1 MTVRTH
7 NGLNRVQG
15 KTSFDMVI
23 EVEQQDLEPSLRRVW
38 HTRKRLSERERE
50 SRRKINSRLIRK
62 YSTIEDLLFSSKN
75 IIAVEEGMKQFNV
88 VFKMLLDAHQEYNQL
103 LEDDERGRDDNW
115 MMMLTLKC
123 VPSRGRCIVG

>member
-15 KTSFDMVI
+15 KASFDMVI

-38 HTRKRLSERERE
+38 HTRKRLSERER
-50 SRRKINSRLIRK
+50 RRKINSRLIRK

>member
-15 KTSFDMVI
+15 KTSFDLVI

-38 HTRKRLSERERE
+38 HTRKRLSERER
-50 SRRKINSRLIRK
+50 RRKINSRLIRK